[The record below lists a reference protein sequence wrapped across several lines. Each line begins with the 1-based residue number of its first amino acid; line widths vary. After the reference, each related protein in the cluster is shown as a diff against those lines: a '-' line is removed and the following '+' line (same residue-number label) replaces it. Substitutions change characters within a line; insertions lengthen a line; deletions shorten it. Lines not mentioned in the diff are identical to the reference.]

1 MREDTLKRQNRILKK
16 ALKLAVSK
24 GFLSL
29 KISDLAKASDI
40 SIGTFYSH
48 FKNKEDLILS
58 LAKIAWEG
66 RLEVFIAFLNDDGLE
81 ADSRYIGGI
90 FCDYLFSLDHLVLFE
105 AEQLAGTSAVWKA
118 GSSGIKSEILN
129 VHRKIKDEVSNGAL
143 KAILSG
149 GFKSM
154 KDPESQAKLMD
165 TGVWSLMMGSSY
177 VTFAE
182 NTMGES
188 NKQEIAIPEFLKEN
202 LKALCVGYGW
212 LSKNPGGDIDR
223 IADHCFINGRYKQLM
238 GKKLI

>member
-1 MREDTLKRQNRILKK
+1 MREDTSKRHTRILKK
-16 ALKLAVSK
+16 TLKLAISK

-66 RLEVFIAFLNDDGLE
+66 RLEVFTAIFSDGELE
-81 ADSRYIGGI
+81 VDARYISGI
-90 FCDYLFSLDHLVLFE
+90 FCDYLFSFDHPSLFE
-105 AEQLAGTSAVWKA
+105 AEQLAGTSAVWNE

-129 VHRKIKDEVSNGAL
+129 VHRKIKDRVSAGAL
-143 KAILSG
+143 EAIQSN
-149 GFKSM
+149 GFKSIN
-154 KDPESQAKLMD
+154 DPKSQAKLMD

-177 VTFAE
+177 ITYTE
-182 NTMGES
+182 NAMSES
-188 NKQEIAIPEFLKEN
+188 KSLEIIIPEFLKEN
-202 LKALCVGYGW
+202 LKALCLGYGW
-212 LSKNPGGDIDR
+212 QSKNPSKDIKR
-223 IADHCFINGRYKQLM
+223 IAEHCLKNGRYNQLI